1 MLSFPRSVNEALTG
15 LLAGLLPSAF
25 CLLPSASASVL
36 GVPSRVGANRV
47 ARRVTLEPINERDN
61 HATFVGFQ
69 TMIYA
74 AVH

>member
-15 LLAGLLPSAF
+15 LLAG
-25 CLLPSASASVL
+25 LLPSASASVL